1 MIGASKSLVTLKD
14 HKGNFMN
21 HHTTSLVNPSKNE
34 IERISEHILDQI
46 NTFTEEILNEKLHF
60 LCIVKNIN
68 DKRLYKFLQININD
82 FYPSI
87 KETLLHEDIK
97 LAKEHLPITRKDIE
111 IIFHVQKSVSYNEGV
126 PWVKK
131 KGDSFDVTMG
141 ACDGAEVCN
150 LIVEIYWPYSKM

>member
-1 MIGASKSLVTLKD
+1 
-14 HKGNFMN
+14 MN

-34 IERISEHILDQI
+34 IERISEHILDQV
-46 NTFTEEILNEKLHF
+46 NTFTEEILDEKLHF

-97 LAKEHLPITRKDIE
+97 LAKEHLPITR
-111 IIFHVQKSVSYNEGV
+111 
-126 PWVKK
+126 
-131 KGDSFDVTMG
+131 
-141 ACDGAEVCN
+141 
-150 LIVEIYWPYSKM
+150 

>member
-1 MIGASKSLVTLKD
+1 MGTKINKEGIKFAKQADKIDKIEMIGASKSLVTLKD

-34 IERISEHILDQI
+34 IER
-46 NTFTEEILNEKLHF
+46 
-60 LCIVKNIN
+60 IN

-97 LAKEHLPITRKDIE
+97 LAKEHLPITR
-111 IIFHVQKSVSYNEGV
+111 
-126 PWVKK
+126 
-131 KGDSFDVTMG
+131 
-141 ACDGAEVCN
+141 
-150 LIVEIYWPYSKM
+150 